1 MSEEND
7 KPSLKSRLHIPAWLN
22 IPFIIIIVGAV
33 MILFVQ
39 QNNIFTIYENMHIT
53 RLNSASE
60 EQLSILNECA
70 SLYGKNS
77 FKKIIRQFLMTGN
90 ARLLPRLSLE
100 KANALRD
107 LKKSISLDFLANFTP
122 SI

>member
-1 MSEEND
+1 
-7 KPSLKSRLHIPAWLN
+7 
-22 IPFIIIIVGAV
+22 
-33 MILFVQ
+33 
-39 QNNIFTIYENMHIT
+39 MHIT

>member
-39 QNNIFTIYENMHIT
+39 QNNIWQRHAVKGIIFYHGI
-53 RLNSASE
+53 NSHNLKN
-60 EQLSILNECA
+60 QLVT
-70 SLYGKNS
+70 YGY
-77 FKKIIRQFLMTGN
+77 
-90 ARLLPRLSLE
+90 LLL
-100 KANALRD
+100 KAVVTNYIAC
-107 LKKSISLDFLANFTP
+107 
-122 SI
+122 